1 MPLTFP
7 VRLLVALPIALACLS
22 CLTARATAA
31 SFDCAKAKTATE
43 KLLCSDDELG
53 RLDEELA
60 KAYGAA
66 AKRLGDGGGLR
77 KAQATWRQRQRDACK
92 DAPCLRARMQE
103 RIDELWATAK
113 PRARTGTYSTEDGQ
127 LEVLELPQ
135 NVLRFA
141 LEITVITR
149 SGEPHLGQ
157 LCGQVT
163 LARGRGI
170 YRDPQST
177 DDEPDCVL
185 ELVAGK
191 DALEVLERAHCSS
204 FSDQV
209 SARGRYRR
217 SSKAPPLL
225 ELCQEVGR

>member
-1 MPLTFP
+1 MRPALL
-7 VRLLVALPIALACLS
+7 RLLSWLPLVLAG
-22 CLTARATAA
+22 LTGFSATSTAA

-66 AKRLGDGGGLR
+66 AKRLRDGGLR

-113 PRARTGTYSTEDGQ
+113 PRARTGTYTTEDGQ

-141 LEITVITR
+141 LEITVLTR

-163 LARGRGI
+163 LARGRGT

-177 DDEPDCVL
+177 DEEPDCVL
-185 ELVAGK
+185 ELVFGK
-191 DALEVLERAHCSS
+191 DALEVLERTHCSS